1 MSTTTTT
8 TAPTRTAEPLPT
20 PLKVGLAR
28 TALEVKQFFREKE
41 QLIFTFFFP
50 IIFLGI
56 FSAVFSGTE
65 FADGVD
71 AATYFTPGMIASGIF
86 LTSFQSLAITI
97 AMERDEDLLK
107 RLRGTPMSPQ
117 SYFIG
122 KIGLVL
128 ATSVMQFALLLVIAG
143 LALGVDL
150 PTEPVKWLN
159 FLWIFVLGTA
169 SGTVLGIAF
178 SVVPKSAKAASAVVT
193 PVVLLLQFMSG
204 VYFVYGSLPAWMR
217 TVAEF
222 FPLKWLAQGMRSVF
236 LPDSFE
242 ANEPGGSWQLG
253 TGAIVLSLWLVA
265 GLLIAQRVFRWTR
278 RDAG

>member
-1 MSTTTTT
+1 MANT
-8 TAPTRTAEPLPT
+8 TAKPLPST
-20 PLKVGLAR
+20 LSVGLAR
-28 TALEVKQFFREKE
+28 TRLEVREFFRERE
-41 QLIFTFFFP
+41 ALIFTFFFP

-56 FSAVFSGTE
+56 FSAVFGDTD
-65 FADGVD
+65 FGNGVN

-97 AMERDEDLLK
+97 ALERDENLLK

-128 ATSVMQFALLLVIAG
+128 VTSILQFGLLLAIAG
-143 LALGVDL
+143 LLLGVDI
-150 PTEPVKWLN
+150 PTEPSKWLN

-169 SGTVLGIAF
+169 SGSVLGIAF
-178 SVVPKSAKAASAVVT
+178 SVIPKSGKAASAVVT

-204 VYFVYGSLPAWMR
+204 VYFVYSSLPAWMR
-217 TVAEF
+217 TVAEI

-236 LPDSFE
+236 LPGISE
-242 ANEPGGSWQLG
+242 ADEPGGSWQLG
-253 TGAIVLSLWLVA
+253 TGAIVLTVWLVV
-265 GLLIAQRVFRWTR
+265 GLVIAQRVFRWTR

>member
-1 MSTTTTT
+1 MST
-8 TAPTRTAEPLPT
+8 TAPTRPLPSVVQ
-20 PLKVGLAR
+20 VGLSR

-56 FSAVFSGTE
+56 FSAVFSGTG

-128 ATSVMQFALLLVIAG
+128 TTSIAQFGLLLAIAG
-143 LALGVDL
+143 LLLGVDI
-150 PTEPVKWLN
+150 PSEPSKWLN

-169 SGTVLGIAF
+169 SGSVLGIAF
-178 SVVPKSAKAASAVVT
+178 SVVPKSGKAASAVVT
-193 PVVLLLQFMSG
+193 PVVLLLQFISG
-204 VYFVYGSLPAWMR
+204 VYFVYSSLPSWMR
-217 TVAEF
+217 TVSEF

-236 LPDSFE
+236 LPDNFE
-242 ANEPGGSWQLG
+242 ATEPGGSWQLG
-253 TGAIVLSLWLVA
+253 TGAIVLSLWLVV
-265 GLLIAQRVFRWTR
+265 GLVVAQRVFRWTR

>member
-1 MSTTTTT
+1 VSVAERSST
-8 TAPTRTAEPLPT
+8 AGIALPS
-20 PLKVGLAR
+20 PMKVGLSR
-28 TALEVKQFFREKE
+28 TGLEVKQFFRERE

-56 FSAVFSGTE
+56 FSAVFSGTD
-65 FADGVD
+65 FAAGVD

-107 RLRGTPMSPQ
+107 RLRGTPMSAQ

-122 KIGLVL
+122 KVGLVL
-128 ATSVMQFALLLVIAG
+128 VTSILQFGLLLVIAG
-143 LALGVDL
+143 LLLGVDI
-150 PTEPVKWLN
+150 PTEPTKWLH

-169 SGTVLGIAF
+169 SGSVLGIAF
-178 SVVPKSAKAASAVVT
+178 SVVPKSGKAASAVVT
-193 PVVLLLQFMSG
+193 PVVLLLQFISG
-204 VYFVYGSLPAWMR
+204 VYFVYSSLPEWMR

-236 LPDSFE
+236 LPDGFE
-242 ANEPGGSWQLG
+242 VNEPDGSWQLG
-253 TGAIVLSLWLVA
+253 LGAVVLSVWLVV
-265 GLLIAQRVFRWTR
+265 GLIVAQRVFRWTR

>member
-1 MSTTTTT
+1 MSTL
-8 TAPTRTAEPLPT
+8 TAVSKPLPST
-20 PLKVGLAR
+20 LKVGVSR
-28 TALEVKQFFREKE
+28 TKLEVKQFFRERE

-56 FSAVFSGTE
+56 FSAVFSGTD
-65 FADGVD
+65 FSGGVN

-128 ATSVMQFALLLVIAG
+128 CTSIAQFALLLAIAG
-143 LALGVDL
+143 LALGVDI
-150 PTEPVKWLN
+150 PSEPSKWLN

-169 SGTVLGIAF
+169 SGSVLGIAF
-178 SVVPKSAKAASAVVT
+178 SVVPKSGKAASAVVT

-204 VYFVYGSLPAWMR
+204 VYFVYSDLPSWMR
-217 TVAEF
+217 GIASV

-236 LPDSFE
+236 LPDGFQV
-242 ANEPGGSWQLG
+242 NEPGGSWQLG
-253 TGAIVLSLWLVA
+253 TGAVVLAVWLVV
-265 GLLIAQRVFRWTR
+265 GLVIAQRVFRWTR

>member
-1 MSTTTTT
+1 MS
-8 TAPTRTAEPLPT
+8 AVLPS
-20 PLKVGLAR
+20 PMKVGLSR
-28 TALEVKQFFREKE
+28 TGLEVKQFFRERD
-41 QLIFTFFFP
+41 QLIFTFLFP

-56 FSAVFSGTE
+56 FSAVFSGTD

-86 LTSFQSLAITI
+86 LTSFQSLSITI
-97 AMERDEDLLK
+97 AMERDENLLK

-128 ATSVMQFALLLVIAG
+128 VTSVLQFGLLLALAG
-143 LALGVDL
+143 LLLGVDIPSE
-150 PTEPVKWLN
+150 PTKWLH

-169 SGTVLGIAF
+169 SGSVLGIAF
-178 SVVPKSAKAASAVVT
+178 SVVPNSGKAASAVVT
-193 PVVLLLQFMSG
+193 PVVLLLQFISG
-204 VYFVYGSLPAWMR
+204 VYFVYSSLPEWMR
-217 TVAEF
+217 SVAEI

-236 LPDSFE
+236 LPAGFE
-242 ANEPGGSWQLG
+242 VNEPDGSWQLG
-253 TGAIVLSLWLVA
+253 TGAIVLSVWLIV
-265 GLLIAQRVFRWTR
+265 GLVVAQRAFRWTR

>member
-1 MSTTTTT
+1 MSTT
-8 TAPTRTAEPLPT
+8 APHRPLPSVVQ
-20 PLKVGLAR
+20 VGLSR
-28 TALEVKQFFREKE
+28 TGLEVKQFFREKE

-56 FSAVFSGTE
+56 FSAVFSGTD
-65 FADGVD
+65 FAAGGVD

-97 AMERDEDLLK
+97 AMERDENLLK

-128 ATSVMQFALLLVIAG
+128 VTSIAQFGLLLAIAG
-143 LALGVDL
+143 LALGVDI
-150 PTEPVKWLN
+150 PSEPAKWLH

-169 SGTVLGIAF
+169 SGSVLGIAF
-178 SVVPKSAKAASAVVT
+178 SVVPKSGKAASAVVT
-193 PVVLLLQFMSG
+193 PVVLLLQFISG
-204 VYFVYGSLPAWMR
+204 VYFVYSSLPSWMR
-217 TVAEF
+217 TVSEF

-242 ANEPGGSWQLG
+242 ATEPGGSWQLG

-265 GLLIAQRVFRWTR
+265 GLIIAQRVFRWTR

>member
-1 MSTTTTT
+1 MSAAS
-8 TAPTRTAEPLPT
+8 APIRNVTGKPLPST
-20 PLKVGLAR
+20 VRVGLSR
-28 TALEVKQFFREKE
+28 TGLEVKQFFREKE

-56 FSAVFSGTE
+56 FSAVFSDSDFQG
-65 FADGVD
+65 GVN

-97 AMERDEDLLK
+97 ALERDEDLLK

-117 SYFIG
+117 SYFFG

-128 ATSVMQFALLLVIAG
+128 VTSIAQFGLLLAIAG
-143 LALGVDL
+143 LLLGVDI
-150 PTEPVKWLN
+150 PSEPSKWLN
-159 FLWIFVLGTA
+159 FVWIFVLGTA
-169 SGTVLGIAF
+169 SGSALGIAF
-178 SVVPKSAKAASAVVT
+178 SVVPKSGKAASAVVT

-204 VYFVYGSLPAWMR
+204 VYFVYSSLPSWMR
-217 TVAEF
+217 DVASV

-236 LPDSFE
+236 LPDAFE
-242 ANEPGGSWQLG
+242 VNEPGGSWQLG
-253 TGAIVLSLWLVA
+253 LGAIVLSVWLVL
-265 GLLIAQRVFRWTR
+265 GLVVAQRVFRWTR